1 MTSYGA
7 KTSHHQHEAPT
18 GLLDIYIW
26 DLDFLYSTNARGAS
40 EKSQYVYSERNLF
53 IDIQKTSV
61 NRNRDS
67 AHKEPQLTSMI
78 KNVSPTQG
86 PN

>member
-1 MTSYGA
+1 MGEFIFFCA
-7 KTSHHQHEAPT
+7 G
-18 GLLDIYIW
+18 GLREIAMY
-26 DLDFLYSTNARGAS
+26 
-40 EKSQYVYSERNLF
+40 YSERNLF

-86 PN
+86 PK